1 MILTLRLTTDWGS
14 KQALSRSSALS
25 PQELSVHRTQ
35 QVLSSHLT
43 AGNLSI
49 NLLKRPLL
57 SNLTSPP
64 PKQRDNLLAQ
74 RFPQDRNPWEAPN
87 AAGKGEVD
95 KCLLHD

>member
-1 MILTLRLTTDWGS
+1 MDNKKTLMRNPRIVILTLRLTTDWGS

-49 NLLKRPLL
+49 NLSSWQATASHGTPL
-57 SNLTSPP
+57 S
-64 PKQRDNLLAQ
+64 D
-74 RFPQDRNPWEAPN
+74 
-87 AAGKGEVD
+87 KGYREKAHV
-95 KCLLHD
+95 